1 MKTKSPAFL
10 FYSNDFI
17 SGTQFFTNEQV
28 GMYVRLMA
36 AQHQHGHLTEK
47 QMILICG
54 NKDIEVFSK
63 YEKDD
68 EGKYYNLRLEDE
80 IIKRTAFS
88 ESRKNN
94 RNKLNNDNLH
104 IYFIKNPEN
113 NLIKIGS
120 SVDVNRRLIELKK
133 QYNEGLYILFISEK
147 CSQTKEAELHK
158 IFKDKKQFNEWFAL
172 DEQDLEKIK
181 QLHINVHMSLH
192 INNDMENENENE
204 NENKDINKDK
214 SKIKNLNGISYEISK
229 LSLVMQSQDSW
240 LESIA
245 RKYKCSITFATDKIL
260 DFIIH
265 LEAQGEESK
274 TLQDAKSHYD
284 NWFRIQKDLKL
295 KTKNNGTNRKA
306 GSPIPQDELLQAV
319 AKAYG
324 YTNTNT

>member
-1 MKTKSPAFL
+1 MSNDPAFL
-10 FYSNDFI
+10 FYTGDFTT
-17 SGTQFFTNEQV
+17 GTQFFTDEQV
-28 GMYVRLMA
+28 GIYIRLLM
-36 AQHQHGHLTEK
+36 AQHQHGHLSDK
-47 QMILICG
+47 QVKMICRTHDEDVML
-54 NKDIEVFSK
+54 KF
-63 YEKDD
+63 EKDSD
-68 EGKYYNLRLEDE
+68 GKFFNKRLEDE
-80 IIKRTAFS
+80 IFKRKKYSLSRS
-88 ESRKNN
+88 E
-94 RNKLNNDNLH
+94 NKKGKTKDMIIISKSYDN
-104 IYFIKNPEN
+104 
-113 NLIKIGS
+113 
-120 SVDVNRRLIELKK
+120 
-133 QYNEGLYILFISEK
+133 
-147 CSQTKEAELHK
+147 
-158 IFKDKKQFNEWFAL
+158 
-172 DEQDLEKIK
+172 
-181 QLHINVHMSLH
+181 HM
-192 INNDMENENENE
+192 ENENE
-204 NENKDINKDK
+204 NENKDINKNK

-295 KTKNNGTNRKA
+295 KTKNNATNRKA

>member
-1 MKTKSPAFL
+1 MSNDPAFL
-10 FYSNDFI
+10 FYTGDFTT
-17 SGTQFFTNEQV
+17 GTQFFTDEQV
-28 GMYVRLMA
+28 GIYIRLLM
-36 AQHQHGHLTEK
+36 AQHQHGHLSDK
-47 QMILICG
+47 QVKMICRTHDEDVML
-54 NKDIEVFSK
+54 KF
-63 YEKDD
+63 EKDSD
-68 EGKYYNLRLEDE
+68 GKFFNKRLEDE
-80 IIKRTAFS
+80 IFKRKKYSLSRS
-88 ESRKNN
+88 E
-94 RNKLNNDNLH
+94 NKKGKTKDMIIISKSYDNH
-104 IYFIKNPEN
+104 
-113 NLIKIGS
+113 
-120 SVDVNRRLIELKK
+120 
-133 QYNEGLYILFISEK
+133 
-147 CSQTKEAELHK
+147 
-158 IFKDKKQFNEWFAL
+158 
-172 DEQDLEKIK
+172 
-181 QLHINVHMSLH
+181 
-192 INNDMENENENE
+192 MENENENE

-229 LSLVMQSQDSW
+229 LSLVMQSEDSW

-295 KTKNNGTNRKA
+295 KTKNNATNRKA

>member
-1 MKTKSPAFL
+1 MSNDPAFL
-10 FYSNDFI
+10 FYTGDFTT
-17 SGTQFFTNEQV
+17 GTQFFTDEQV
-28 GMYVRLMA
+28 GIYIRLLM
-36 AQHQHGHLTEK
+36 AQHQHGHLSDK
-47 QMILICG
+47 QVKMICRTHDEDVML
-54 NKDIEVFSK
+54 KF
-63 YEKDD
+63 EKDCN
-68 EGKYYNLRLEDE
+68 GKFFNKRLEDE
-80 IIKRTAFS
+80 VFKRKKYSLSRS
-88 ESRKNN
+88 E
-94 RNKLNNDNLH
+94 NK
-104 IYFIKNPEN
+104 K
-113 NLIKIGS
+113 G
-120 SVDVNRRLIELKK
+120 
-133 QYNEGLYILFISEK
+133 
-147 CSQTKEAELHK
+147 
-158 IFKDKKQFNEWFAL
+158 
-172 DEQDLEKIK
+172 KIK
-181 QLHINVHMSLH
+181 DMLIISKSYDNH
-192 INNDMENENENE
+192 MENENENE

-295 KTKNNGTNRKA
+295 KTKNNATNRKA

>member
-1 MKTKSPAFL
+1 MSFVIGGHYFFYMSNDPAFL
-10 FYSNDFI
+10 FYTGDFTT
-17 SGTQFFTNEQV
+17 GTQFFTDEQV
-28 GMYVRLMA
+28 GIYIRLLM
-36 AQHQHGHLTEK
+36 AQHQHGHLSDK
-47 QMILICG
+47 QVKMICRTHDEDVML
-54 NKDIEVFSK
+54 KF
-63 YEKDD
+63 EKDSD
-68 EGKYYNLRLEDE
+68 GKFFNKRLEDE
-80 IIKRTAFS
+80 IFKRKKYSKSRS
-88 ESRKNN
+88 E
-94 RNKLNNDNLH
+94 NKKGKTKDMIITSKSYDN
-104 IYFIKNPEN
+104 
-113 NLIKIGS
+113 
-120 SVDVNRRLIELKK
+120 
-133 QYNEGLYILFISEK
+133 
-147 CSQTKEAELHK
+147 
-158 IFKDKKQFNEWFAL
+158 
-172 DEQDLEKIK
+172 
-181 QLHINVHMSLH
+181 HME
-192 INNDMENENENE
+192 DENE

-214 SKIKNLNGISYEISK
+214 SKIKNLNGISYEISE

>member
-1 MKTKSPAFL
+1 MSNDPAFL
-10 FYSNDFI
+10 FYTGDFTT
-17 SGTQFFTNEQV
+17 GTQFFTDEQV
-28 GMYVRLMA
+28 GIYIRLLM
-36 AQHQHGHLTEK
+36 AQHQHGHLSDK
-47 QMILICG
+47 QVKMICRTHDEDVML
-54 NKDIEVFSK
+54 KF
-63 YEKDD
+63 EKDSD
-68 EGKYYNLRLEDE
+68 GKFFNKRLEDE
-80 IIKRTAFS
+80 IFKRKKYSLSRS
-88 ESRKNN
+88 E
-94 RNKLNNDNLH
+94 NKKGKTKDMLIISKSYDN
-104 IYFIKNPEN
+104 
-113 NLIKIGS
+113 
-120 SVDVNRRLIELKK
+120 
-133 QYNEGLYILFISEK
+133 
-147 CSQTKEAELHK
+147 
-158 IFKDKKQFNEWFAL
+158 
-172 DEQDLEKIK
+172 
-181 QLHINVHMSLH
+181 HM
-192 INNDMENENENE
+192 ENENE

-229 LSLVMQSQDSW
+229 LSLVMQSEDSW

-295 KTKNNGTNRKA
+295 KTKNNATNRKA

>member
-1 MKTKSPAFL
+1 MSNDPAFL
-10 FYSNDFI
+10 FYTGDFTT
-17 SGTQFFTNEQV
+17 GTQFFTDEQV
-28 GMYVRLMA
+28 GIYIRLLM
-36 AQHQHGHLTEK
+36 AQHQHGHLSDK
-47 QMILICG
+47 QVKMICRTHDEDVML
-54 NKDIEVFSK
+54 KF
-63 YEKDD
+63 EKDSN
-68 EGKYYNLRLEDE
+68 GKFFNKRLEDE
-80 IIKRTAFS
+80 IFKRKKYSLSRS
-88 ESRKNN
+88 E
-94 RNKLNNDNLH
+94 NKKGKTKDMLIISKSYDN
-104 IYFIKNPEN
+104 
-113 NLIKIGS
+113 
-120 SVDVNRRLIELKK
+120 
-133 QYNEGLYILFISEK
+133 
-147 CSQTKEAELHK
+147 
-158 IFKDKKQFNEWFAL
+158 
-172 DEQDLEKIK
+172 
-181 QLHINVHMSLH
+181 HM
-192 INNDMENENENE
+192 ENENE

-295 KTKNNGTNRKA
+295 KTKNNATNRKA

>member
-1 MKTKSPAFL
+1 MSNDPAFL
-10 FYSNDFI
+10 FYTGDFTT
-17 SGTQFFTNEQV
+17 GTQFFTDEQV
-28 GMYVRLMA
+28 GIYIRLLM
-36 AQHQHGHLTEK
+36 AQHQHGHLSDK
-47 QMILICG
+47 QVKMICRTHDEDVML
-54 NKDIEVFSK
+54 KF
-63 YEKDD
+63 EKDSN
-68 EGKYYNLRLEDE
+68 GKFFNKRLEDE
-80 IIKRTAFS
+80 IFKRKKYSLSRS
-88 ESRKNN
+88 E
-94 RNKLNNDNLH
+94 NKKGKTKDMLIISKSYDN
-104 IYFIKNPEN
+104 
-113 NLIKIGS
+113 
-120 SVDVNRRLIELKK
+120 
-133 QYNEGLYILFISEK
+133 
-147 CSQTKEAELHK
+147 
-158 IFKDKKQFNEWFAL
+158 
-172 DEQDLEKIK
+172 
-181 QLHINVHMSLH
+181 HM
-192 INNDMENENENE
+192 ENENE

>member
-1 MKTKSPAFL
+1 MSNDPAFL
-10 FYSNDFI
+10 FYTGDFTT
-17 SGTQFFTNEQV
+17 GTQFFTDEQV
-28 GMYVRLMA
+28 GIYIRLLM
-36 AQHQHGHLTEK
+36 AQHQHGHLSDK
-47 QMILICG
+47 QVKMICRTHDEDVML
-54 NKDIEVFSK
+54 KF
-63 YEKDD
+63 EKDSD
-68 EGKYYNLRLEDE
+68 GKFFNKRLEDE
-80 IIKRTAFS
+80 IFKRKKYSLSRS
-88 ESRKNN
+88 E
-94 RNKLNNDNLH
+94 NKKGKTKDMLIISKSYDN
-104 IYFIKNPEN
+104 
-113 NLIKIGS
+113 
-120 SVDVNRRLIELKK
+120 
-133 QYNEGLYILFISEK
+133 
-147 CSQTKEAELHK
+147 
-158 IFKDKKQFNEWFAL
+158 
-172 DEQDLEKIK
+172 
-181 QLHINVHMSLH
+181 HM
-192 INNDMENENENE
+192 ENENE

-229 LSLVMQSQDSW
+229 LSLVLQSEDSW

-245 RKYKCSITFATDKIL
+245 RKYKCTFEFARNKIL